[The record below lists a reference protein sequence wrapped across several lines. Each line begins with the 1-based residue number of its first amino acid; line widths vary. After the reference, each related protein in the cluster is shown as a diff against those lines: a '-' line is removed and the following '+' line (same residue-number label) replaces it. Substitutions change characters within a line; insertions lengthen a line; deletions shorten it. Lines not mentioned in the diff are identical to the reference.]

1 MLAPPKFIAPLQKPA
16 FMKRFLPVFFLLF
29 VNSVLAQYEKKA
41 PYRLQEEI
49 MTGLRNDTTPW
60 KYEFAAEYLSC
71 IGAYPEML
79 AIADSVNK
87 GYGRKP
93 ALSVKDSLYVRS
105 FHPKPAREYIVQR
118 AEKEQVLIINE
129 AHHQPLHR
137 TFVTSLLKGLYA
149 QGYRY
154 LGLETLGYKDSML
167 NLLRYPLQESGYY
180 SKEPQFGNL
189 IREALRLGFTLF
201 SYETNE
207 EVNGGFHN
215 GKFREIDQARNIA
228 AFMKKHP
235 GKYLI
240 HCGYAHVIEGPY
252 PSWEKAM
259 AGRLKE
265 YTGIN
270 PFTIYQ
276 EALTEH
282 SSPRYEEP
290 DYGLISFP
298 QPAVLIN
305 KEGSVYNGYAR
316 DSSYDVRLYHPR
328 TQYVHGRPDWLSLN
342 GSRKPFMIDAGKIS
356 LGYPVLIL
364 AYVKG
369 EDVQKAVPY
378 DVMELSNA
386 SDKKALFLEKG
397 PYTVILKNQEGKS
410 QQMEIT
416 IR

>member
-1 MLAPPKFIAPLQKPA
+1 
-16 FMKRFLPVFFLLF
+16 MKCFLPVFFLLL
-29 VNSVLAQYEKKA
+29 VNSVFAQYEKKA
-41 PYRLQEEI
+41 PYRLREVI
-49 MTGLRNDTTPW
+49 LTDLKHDTTPW

-71 IGAYPEML
+71 IGAYQELL
-79 AIADSVNK
+79 AFADSAK
-87 GYGRKP
+87 QGYGRKP
-93 ALSVKDSLYVRS
+93 ALSAKDSLYVHS

-118 AEKEQVLIINE
+118 AAKEQVIIINE

-137 TFVTSLLKGLYA
+137 TFVTSLLKDLYA
-149 QGYRY
+149 QGFRY
-154 LGLETLGYKDSML
+154 LGLETLGYRDSML
-167 NLLRYPLQESGYY
+167 NQLKYPLQESGYY

-215 GKFREIDQARNIA
+215 GKFREIDQAKNIT

-240 HCGYAHVIEGPY
+240 HCGYAHVVEGPY

-270 PFTIYQ
+270 LFTIYQ

-290 DYGLISFP
+290 DYGYISFP

-305 KEGSVYNGYAR
+305 KEGLVYNGYVR

-328 TQYVHGRPDWLSLN
+328 TQYVHGRPGWLSMN
-342 GSRKPFMIDAGKIS
+342 GIRKPFTVGMEKIS
-356 LGYPVLIL
+356 LSYPVLVL

-369 EDVQKAVPY
+369 EDIQKAVPY
-378 DVMELSNA
+378 DVMELSSA

-397 PYTVILKNQEGKS
+397 SYTVVLKNQEGKS
-410 QQMEIT
+410 QQMDISV
-416 IR
+416 R